1 MIVFAAFHSLFSQDI
16 VQCLWRLVNSGICI
30 AKDGPDD
37 PVIILNPNKSSFS
50 IGEDISLHCNANC
63 NPFPNISWMFQS
75 FDHSKGRKELTS
87 IKGEA
92 STLTLKNIQLEIS
105 GNYTC
110 FVRNPIGESY
120 NFVLINVKE
129 REKSNQTN
137 IFPCNGCWIF
147 ENCKRKADKAICAT
161 NIWML
166 IGIVFIILSMVFV
179 IVIVFLIKH
188 INSTQEKESTITFS
202 LYSQR

>member
-1 MIVFAAFHSLFSQDI
+1 MHFFLFSVRI
-16 VQCLWRLVNSGICI
+16 LYNVYVFNENYIP
-30 AKDGPDD
+30 KDGPDD
-37 PVIILNPNKSSFS
+37 PVIMLNPNKSSFS
-50 IGEDISLHCNANC
+50 IGEDISLHCKANS
-63 NPFPNISWMFQS
+63 NPLPIITWMFQS
-75 FDHSKGRKELTS
+75 FDHSKGREKLTS
-87 IKGEA
+87 IEGAA
-92 STLTLKNIQLEIS
+92 STLTLKNIQSEVS

-110 FVRNPIGESY
+110 FFKNPIGESF
-120 NFVLINVKE
+120 NVVLINVSE
-129 REKSNQTN
+129 GEISTQTK

-188 INSTQEKESTITFS
+188 RNSTQEKQSTITIS